1 MLTPVDALAAPL
13 GRIEIQVEIPVE
25 ITIST
30 GPLKEIQNSKEGRNK
45 AAALD
50 SSLTS
55 DLASYLAS
63 LALVSLALGSNV
75 VAQRKRVLPNRQS

>member
-1 MLTPVDALAAPL
+1 M
-13 GRIEIQVEIPVE
+13 
-25 ITIST
+25 
-30 GPLKEIQNSKEGRNK
+30 KEGRNK

-50 SSLTS
+50 FSLTS

-75 VAQRKRVLPNRQS
+75 VAQRKRVLPIRQS